1 MVPDPVT
8 LCVTH
13 TCGAP
18 NFFQLEDT
26 YACTIHAPGTG
37 RGHHERSESRRRAA
51 ARSGEGAGR
60 GEGTGRG
67 EVREAGGHGHGARQH
82 QHRDAGAARVAP
94 GPRSEGGGANPRAP
108 PDESR
113 LQAEQV
119 TAARQCRTGT
129 PSGWTPTTASGA
141 SIGR

>member
-26 YACTIHAPGTG
+26 YACTVHAPGTG

-51 ARSGEGAGR
+51 ARSAEGPAPAK
-60 GEGTGRG
+60 GTGP
-67 EVREAGGHGHGARQH
+67 
-82 QHRDAGAARVAP
+82 AGAPKPANHGTAPLKIKSPPQAETQAPPGVGPKAP
-94 GPRSEGGGANPRAP
+94 GGI
-108 PDESR
+108 
-113 LQAEQV
+113 L
-119 TAARQCRTGT
+119 
-129 PSGWTPTTASGA
+129 
-141 SIGR
+141 